1 MSIKD
6 YKITSIKPSETHEWI
21 LYKHYAK
28 RIPSISYAFG
38 LYDDKTLVGICT
50 YGLPASPS
58 LCVGV
63 CGENYK
69 NKVLELNR
77 LCINDENGPS
87 DY

>member
-38 LYDDKTLVGICT
+38 LYNDKTLVCKWCW
-50 YGLPASPS
+50 GLNDVS
-58 LCVGV
+58 LVEIFDG
-63 CGENYK
+63 K
-69 NKVLELNR
+69 LNPKSFY
-77 LCINDENGPS
+77 E
-87 DY
+87 Y